1 MPFVETS
8 DHTQLSFTDWGSGP
22 PILFTHAW
30 GLSSDQWAYQTPS
43 LLGQGF
49 RCLAYDRRG
58 HGRSD
63 RPGTG
68 YDFETLADD
77 LATIIEHPNL
87 HDVLLVGHSV
97 GCREMVRYL
106 TRHGQSRISRL
117 ILVAPTTPA
126 LCRSDQNPEGFD
138 PSLFEANLAAI
149 AVNVPKWC
157 TDFESIGPY
166 FGTSAKDI
174 DGLVDWTIPRT
185 GASRNHGPDAHRP
198 WRRGFLRTH

>member
-77 LATIIEHPNL
+77 LATIIELGWLSGNSSLPDSTRAVTHFPPHPRRSN
-87 HDVLLVGHSV
+87 DARAVPERS
-97 GCREMVRYL
+97 E
-106 TRHGQSRISRL
+106 SRGI
-117 ILVAPTTPA
+117 
-126 LCRSDQNPEGFD
+126 
-138 PSLFEANLAAI
+138 
-149 AVNVPKWC
+149 
-157 TDFESIGPY
+157 
-166 FGTSAKDI
+166 
-174 DGLVDWTIPRT
+174 
-185 GASRNHGPDAHRP
+185 
-198 WRRGFLRTH
+198 